1 MFGRKKLVSCDIQPR
16 YATGVPFKLEEFVEY
31 LNGFDDILYLFN
43 DKNIGVPDTVEDVKK
58 MLADAGASNEL
69 LERIKFRPKVYFYFR
84 DVLDSPTTTYEECLK
99 LLKMIILRGVE
110 NAAELS
116 IEDLKK
122 CLSCSQ
128 MILAIKAG
136 TRHFYYDPTLATDL
150 VNYRDCIEVGGFENQ
165 CNIEITL
172 YLDALGINYEKNYKF
187 IF

>member
-1 MFGRKKLVSCDIQPR
+1 MIKKHCVSCDIQPR
-16 YATGVPFKLEEFVEY
+16 YASGVPFDLHELVDY
-31 LNGFDDILYLFN
+31 LSTFDKVLYLFN

-58 MLADAGASNEL
+58 MLIEKGGATPEL
-69 LERIKFRPKVYFYFR
+69 FKKIKFRPKVYFYFR
-84 DVLDSPTTTYEECLK
+84 DVLDSPTTSYEECLK

-122 CLSCSQ
+122 CLSCPQ
-128 MILAIKAG
+128 MISAIKSG
-136 TRHFYYDPTLATDL
+136 TRHFYYDPSLATDL